1 LNYQAGK
8 RAGKQANIQA
18 KRNSVGD
25 KISEQS
31 FINKPPVEL
40 RNDSA

>member
-1 LNYQAGK
+1 MQAS
-8 RAGKQANIQA
+8 NIQA
-18 KRNSVGD
+18 KQSSAGE

-31 FINKPPVEL
+31 FITKAPVEL

>member
-1 LNYQAGK
+1 MDKLSS
-8 RAGKQANIQA
+8 KQFSKQVNTQVDLSNA
-18 KRNSVGD
+18 RD

-31 FINKPPVEL
+31 FITKVPVEL

>member
-1 LNYQAGK
+1 V
-8 RAGKQANIQA
+8 NIQA
-18 KRNSVGD
+18 ELSNVGG

-31 FINKPPVEL
+31 FITKVPVEH

>member
-1 LNYQAGK
+1 V
-8 RAGKQANIQA
+8 NIQA
-18 KRNSVGD
+18 EVSNAGD

-31 FINKPPVEL
+31 FITKAPVEL